1 MYNCH
6 KTRECKLMEQQ
17 LITEVIGYFGLLL
30 ALLALTFKNDL
41 HFKISQ
47 TFSSLCFAIHVYLLD
62 SYIGVITCGLGF
74 LSLSIAIW
82 KNNKKINNI
91 FFGIYIILL
100 IYAIYNF
107 QLEQW
112 YEILPAITNI
122 FWITAFLYL
131 SGQKANLMLLPVVLL
146 WMLYAICVNS
156 IPNLMT
162 QFTVLLFLL
171 RRIYRLSDINKKVQL
186 I

>member
-1 MYNCH
+1 
-6 KTRECKLMEQQ
+6 MEQQ
-17 LITEVIGYFGLLL
+17 LITDFTGYLGLIL

-47 TFSSLCFAIHVYLLD
+47 TFSSLLFSIHFYLLD
-62 SYIGVITCGLGF
+62 SFIGSITCALGF
-74 LSLSIAIW
+74 LSLAISIL
-82 KNNKKINNI
+82 KNNKKINDT

-100 IYAIYNF
+100 LYAIYNF

-131 SGQKANLMLLPVVLL
+131 SGQKTNLMLLPVIFL
-146 WMLYAICVNS
+146 WILYAICVGS
-156 IPNLMT
+156 MPNLIT
-162 QFTVLLFLL
+162 QIAVLLFLL
-171 RRIYRLSDINKKVQL
+171 VRIYRLSDINKKVQL
-186 I
+186 A

>member
-1 MYNCH
+1 
-6 KTRECKLMEQQ
+6 MEQQ
-17 LITEVIGYFGLLL
+17 LIKEFTGYFGLVL

-47 TFSSLCFAIHVYLLD
+47 TFSILFFSIHFYLLD
-62 SYIGVITCGLGF
+62 SYIGAITCGLGF

-112 YEILPAITNI
+112 YEVLPAINNI

-131 SGQKANLMLLPVVLL
+131 NGKKTNLMLLPVVLL
-146 WMLYAICVNS
+146 WMLYAICVGS

-162 QFTVLLFLL
+162 QFAVLSFLL
-171 RRIYRLSDINKKVQL
+171 VRIYRLSNMSKKVQY
-186 I
+186 

>member
-1 MYNCH
+1 
-6 KTRECKLMEQQ
+6 MEQQ
-17 LITEVIGYFGLLL
+17 LITEFTGYFGLLL

-47 TFSSLCFAIHVYLLD
+47 TFSSLFFSIHFYLLE
-62 SYIGVITCGLGF
+62 SYIGAITCGLGF

-112 YEILPAITNI
+112 YEVLPAINNI

-131 SGQKANLMLLPVVLL
+131 SGQKINLMLLPVVLL
-146 WMLYAICVNS
+146 WILYAICVGS
-156 IPNLMT
+156 IPNLIT
-162 QFTVLLFLL
+162 QFAVLSFLL
-171 RRIYRLSDINKKVQL
+171 LRIYRLSNMSKKVQL
-186 I
+186 V

>member
-1 MYNCH
+1 
-6 KTRECKLMEQQ
+6 MEQQ
-17 LITEVIGYFGLLL
+17 LITEFTGYFGLLL

-47 TFSSLCFAIHVYLLD
+47 TFSSLFFSIHFYLLE
-62 SYIGVITCGLGF
+62 SYIGAITCGLGF

-112 YEILPAITNI
+112 YEVLPAINNI

-131 SGQKANLMLLPVVLL
+131 SGQKTNLMLLPVVLL
-146 WMLYAICVNS
+146 WILYAICVGS
-156 IPNLMT
+156 IPNLIT
-162 QFTVLLFLL
+162 QFAVLSFLL
-171 RRIYRLSDINKKVQL
+171 LRIYRLSNMSKKVQL
-186 I
+186 V